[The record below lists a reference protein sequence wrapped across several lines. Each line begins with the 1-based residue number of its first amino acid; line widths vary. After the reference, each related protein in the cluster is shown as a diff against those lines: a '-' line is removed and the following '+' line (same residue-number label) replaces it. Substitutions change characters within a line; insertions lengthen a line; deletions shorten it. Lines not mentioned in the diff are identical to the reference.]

1 MDLIVSADENWGIGN
16 HGKLLVKISAD
27 LKRFRK
33 MTTGNI
39 IVMGRKTLESFP
51 DGKPLPNRVNIVM
64 THQQDYTCEGV
75 IVCHNIQE
83 VLRKIA
89 KDVKKYVFIVGGSSI
104 YEQFL
109 PYCERAY
116 VTKIYQTFIADT
128 YIKNLDKD
136 YHWKL
141 IEQQPMQ
148 EENGIQYAFLT
159 YENQQY
165 QQNAVKKK
173 IV

>member
-1 MDLIVSADENWGIGN
+1 MDLIVSVDENWGIGN
-16 HGKLLVKISAD
+16 NGKLLVKISGD

-33 MTTGNI
+33 MTTNNI

-51 DGKPLPNRVNIVM
+51 EGKPLPNRINIVM
-64 THQQDYTCEGV
+64 THSHHYSCEGV

-83 VLRKIA
+83 VLKEIS
-89 KDVKKYVFIVGGSSI
+89 KNLKKYVFIVGGSSI

-116 VTKIYQTFIADT
+116 VTKVYQTFIADT
-128 YIKNLDKD
+128 YIKNLDND

-141 IEQQPMQ
+141 IEQQPVQ
-148 EENGIQYAFLT
+148 EENGIKYAFLT

>member
-1 MDLIVSADENWGIGN
+1 MVQAQNQTCIPMEQNQRPKHKTPNFSHLIFD
-16 HGKLLVKISAD
+16 
-27 LKRFRK
+27 
-33 MTTGNI
+33 
-39 IVMGRKTLESFP
+39 
-51 DGKPLPNRVNIVM
+51 
-64 THQQDYTCEGV
+64 
-75 IVCHNIQE
+75 
-83 VLRKIA
+83 

-116 VTKIYQTFIADT
+116 VTKVYQTFIADT

-148 EENGIQYAFLT
+148 EENGMKYAFLT

>member
-1 MDLIVSADENWGIGN
+1 MDLIVSVDENWGIGN
-16 HGKLLVKISAD
+16 HGRLLVKISAD

-64 THQQDYTCEGV
+64 THKQDYTCEGV

-83 VLRKIA
+83 VLKQIA

-116 VTKIYQTFIADT
+116 VTKVYQTFIADT
-128 YIKNLDKD
+128 YIKNLDK
-136 YHWKL
+136 KM
-141 IEQQPMQ
+141 E
-148 EENGIQYAFLT
+148 
-159 YENQQY
+159 
-165 QQNAVKKK
+165 
-173 IV
+173 

>member
-1 MDLIVSADENWGIGN
+1 MDLIVSVDENWGIGN
-16 HGKLLVKISAD
+16 HGRLLVKISAD

-64 THQQDYTCEGV
+64 THKQDYTCEGV

-83 VLRKIA
+83 VLKQIA

-116 VTKIYQTFIADT
+116 VTKVYQTFIADT

-141 IEQQPMQ
+141 I
-148 EENGIQYAFLT
+148 
-159 YENQQY
+159 
-165 QQNAVKKK
+165 
-173 IV
+173 